1 MISRFIFRLSFPTSL
16 PIIRRELEDAAMGS
30 NTSNYRYDPIGNR
43 RMAEEVYV
51 QAALV
56 SSYAANS
63 LDQFTG
69 ITPDPSTIYHLAYDG
84 NGNVTDL
91 VGTNGSFVA
100 KYQYDPYG
108 NTIGKSG
115 DLADV
120 NHFRFSTK
128 YTDSE
133 SGLVY
138 YGFRFYV
145 PEVGRWSGRDPI
157 GEDGF
162 ECVRFNLNGR
172 RTEIPKE
179 FIVADN
185 GYSFVLNNPS
195 AKVDPFGLYDWNC
208 ATVDGQV
215 NGTYNNN
222 TYPIVNV
229 SVFIGI
235 ATSNPNWPS
244 GPGVMRITDAQG
256 KFSTK
261 VPCCVELTVFIEE
274 PPPWYYKS
282 GTIYGSPPPGNGQN
296 ISLFASGSY
305 ENSFEVNQLLSGQ
318 TDSVY
323 FYVPLTQTSP

>member
-1 MISRFIFRLSFPTSL
+1 
-16 PIIRRELEDAAMGS
+16 MGS

-157 GEDGF
+157 GESGGF
-162 ECVRFNLNGR
+162 LLYGFCANYAL
-172 RTEIPKE
+172 
-179 FIVADN
+179 
-185 GYSFVLNNPS
+185 SFVDS
-195 AKVDPFGLYDWNC
+195 FGLWFEWTPLWGTIESYVRTQLGRYPGMKSSDYASC
-208 ATVDGQV
+208 SDEDATICKVK
-215 NGTYNNN
+215 
-222 TYPIVNV
+222 
-229 SVFIGI
+229 I
-235 ATSNPNWPS
+235 AQEEYKYWL
-244 GPGVMRITDAQG
+244 
-256 KFSTK
+256 KFSAPNVVK
-261 VPCCVELTVFIEE
+261 LGVDYVV
-274 PPPWYYKS
+274 
-282 GTIYGSPPPGNGQN
+282 TIISIYFKIPGRVN
-296 ISLFASGSY
+296 LF
-305 ENSFEVNQLLSGQ
+305 L
-318 TDSVY
+318 
-323 FYVPLTQTSP
+323 